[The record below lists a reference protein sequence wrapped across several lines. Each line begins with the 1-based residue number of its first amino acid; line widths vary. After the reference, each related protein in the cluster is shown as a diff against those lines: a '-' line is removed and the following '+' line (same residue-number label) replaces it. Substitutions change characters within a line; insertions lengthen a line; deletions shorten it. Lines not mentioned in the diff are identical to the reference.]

1 MPGISLAMPT
11 ARFARDKVTGYVR
24 ELATC
29 AAAIENDIAQ
39 HASTTVADG

>member
-1 MPGISLAMPT
+1 MTRGS
-11 ARFARDKVTGYVR
+11 RGEVTGYVR